1 METFT
6 KLFGSL
12 LIFVYH
18 CFDRMVIHGYLSGLS
33 RPGQVVYFFQR
44 VVGEPVVGKEV
55 LSRRTNEYQG
65 WVEAFARN
73 QEIAIEW
80 AEPKVRK
87 EDYVRP
93 ALRRMER
100 ANRYGV
106 YFILEK
112 HGTGPDVPFDG
123 FPVCNRRSQL
133 PHLGSPAEPLHALL
147 LLHP

>member
-18 CFDRMVIHGYLSGLS
+18 CFDRVVIHGYLSGLS
-33 RPGQVVYFFQR
+33 RPGQVVHFFQR

-73 QEIAIEW
+73 HRIAIEW

-93 ALRRMER
+93 TLRRMEP
-100 ANRYGV
+100 AEKPGV
-106 YFILEK
+106 YLIRKSMKRGQRF
-112 HGTGPDVPFDG
+112 
-123 FPVCNRRSQL
+123 RSTS
-133 PHLGSPAEPLHALL
+133 PWTSPAEPTY
-147 LLHP
+147 P